1 MGDAVQLN
9 QMAGDSAAHEA
20 PASRAYQHGAL
31 SRSAQLVMLLLTAAL
46 VDRTAPSSLPR
57 SLVEHAANF
66 AGSRAT
72 FPEIFDDATRCG
84 ELNPS
89 ALVTTTALMR
99 EYAGRDARFATF
111 AGGCFWGLELAY
123 QRTPGVLCTCAG
135 YTQGHAI
142 SPSYA
147 EVCSEATGHTEA
159 VLLLYDHSLVSCATL
174 AVVYSSRG
182 AAVVVVDWC

>member
-1 MGDAVQLN
+1 MR
-9 QMAGDSAAHEA
+9 A
-20 PASRAYQHGAL
+20 PASRACQHGAL
-31 SRSAQLVMLLLTAAL
+31 DGVPSSYMLLLTAAL

-66 AGSRAT
+66 AGSSAT
-72 FPEIFDDATRCG
+72 FPEMFD
-84 ELNPS
+84 E
-89 ALVTTTALMR
+89 ALMR
-99 EYAGRDARFATF
+99 EYTGRDARFATF